1 MSNKVEFQG
10 DKVIKTFENR
20 IDFVRE
26 SSIYEKIKGKDL
38 APELIGVWDGSLG
51 HAYVKGESFSDVM
64 HRAMNDPMEFIEYS
78 NVFFKWYRS
87 FRDVLHLSL
96 GDMDFSDFIMTEE
109 KKLYCIDF
117 EHCKPGYAEDDV
129 AELAAN
135 VCLMD
140 GQYTRF
146 GMEDAKIF
154 VKSAWEQIDMSS
166 DRLYNS
172 LNKSLESVCF
182 EKGLAPMYSANEYL
196 ATFVCCAFVHAPKR
210 RIVLSKMV
218 EALRQSTQSWTLFAE
233 DITGVDEP
241 YIRYIMSS
249 KKEDYNVIFVTEDGN
264 AKLFPLLLKTIDA
277 INILTVAKDH
287 KMSLTDAIV
296 SKFKYKAMAVENMK

>member
-1 MSNKVEFQG
+1 MSNKVEIQG

-26 SSIYEKIKGKDL
+26 SSIYDKIKGKDL
-38 APELIGVWDGSLG
+38 APELTGVWDGSIG
-51 HAYVKGESFSDVM
+51 HAYIKGENFNEVI

-78 NVFFKWYRS
+78 NIFFKWYRS

-96 GDMDFSDFIMTEE
+96 GDMDFSDFILTEDR
-109 KKLYCIDF
+109 KLYCIDF

-129 AELAAN
+129 AVLAAN
-135 VCLMD
+135 ICLM
-140 GQYTRF
+140 GGEYTRF

-172 LNKSLESVCF
+172 LGKALEVVCF
-182 EKGLAPMYSANEYL
+182 EKGVAPMYSANEYL

-210 RIVLSKMV
+210 KIFLKKMI
-218 EALRQSTQSWTLFAE
+218 ESLRQSNQTWTLFAE
-233 DITGVDEP
+233 DITGADEP

-249 KKEDYNVIFVTEDGN
+249 KKDDYNAIFVTEDGN
-264 AKLFPLLLKTIDA
+264 AKLFPLLFKTIDA
-277 INILTVAKDH
+277 LNILNFALEK
-287 KMSLTDAIV
+287 KISLTDAIV
-296 SKFKYKAMAVENMK
+296 SRFNYKAMAIENMK